1 MARVLLIN
9 GSPNEKRCTYT
20 ALSQVVRGLE
30 ESGIET
36 EIAWLGKEPVKPCIG
51 CGACDESRRCAFGA
65 HDGIN
70 ALIENASEADGLVVG
85 SPVFY
90 AGINGSLKSTLDRIF
105 FAAGSTFALK
115 PGGAVVSAR
124 RAGTTTA
131 LEQLNKYFIISQ
143 MLLVGSL
150 YWPMVHG
157 QAVEQVIQDEEG
169 MQVAYQL
176 GANIAWTIK
185 SLEAGRAAG
194 IEPKQPTH
202 RARTNFI
209 R

>member
-1 MARVLLIN
+1 VKVLVIN

-20 ALSQVVRGLE
+20 ALTQVMEGLRDAK
-30 ESGIET
+30 IEA
-36 EIAWLGKEPVKPCIG
+36 ELVWLGREPVKPCIG
-51 CGACDESRRCAFGA
+51 CGACGRSQRCAFGA

-70 ALIENASEADGLVVG
+70 ELIEKAIAADGLVVG

-90 AGINGSLKSTLDRIF
+90 AGINGSLKSTLDRLF
-105 FAAGSTFALK
+105 FSAGSTFAFK

-124 RAGTTTA
+124 RAGTTAA

-143 MLLVGSL
+143 MLLVGSM

-157 QAVEQVIQDEEG
+157 QTAEEVAQDEEG

-176 GANIAWTIK
+176 GANIAWALRSI
-185 SLEAGRAAG
+185 EAGRAAG
-194 IEPKQPTH
+194 IQPYRPPS
-202 RARTNFI
+202 RAWTNFV

>member
-1 MARVLLIN
+1 MSVLIIN
-9 GSPNEKRCTYT
+9 GSPNKERCTYT
-20 ALSQVVRGLE
+20 ALEQVVAGLE
-30 ESGIET
+30 SGGMASELI
-36 EIAWLGKEPVKPCIG
+36 WLGKDPVKPCIG
-51 CGACDESRRCAFGA
+51 CGACGKTQRCAFGA
-65 HDGIN
+65 KDGIN
-70 ALIENASEADGLVVG
+70 DLIEKAIAADGLVIG

-90 AGINGSLKSTLDRIF
+90 AGINGSLKSTLDRLF
-105 FAAGSTFALK
+105 FAASSTFAHK

-124 RAGTTTA
+124 RAGTTAA

-157 QAVEQVIQDEEG
+157 QSAEQVVQDEEG
-169 MQVAYQL
+169 MQVAFQL
-176 GANIAWTIK
+176 GANIAWLLN

-194 IEPKQPTH
+194 LTPPVPEK
-202 RARTNFI
+202 RAWTNFI

>member
-1 MARVLLIN
+1 MRVLIIN

-20 ALSQVVRGLE
+20 ALAQTAKGLE
-30 ESGIET
+30 DAGIT
-36 EIAWLGKEPVKPCIG
+36 SEIAWLGKDPVRPCIG
-51 CGACDESRRCAFGA
+51 CGACGKTQRCAFGA
-65 HDGIN
+65 DDGIN
-70 ALIENASEADGLVVG
+70 ALIEKGIAADGLVIG

-90 AGINGSLKSTLDRIF
+90 AGINGSLKSTLDRVF
-105 FAAGSTFALK
+105 FAASSTFAFK

-124 RAGTTTA
+124 RAGTTSA

-157 QAVEQVIQDEEG
+157 QSAEQVVQDEEG
-169 MQVAYQL
+169 MQTAYQL
-176 GANIAWTIK
+176 GANLAWALK
-185 SLEAGRAAG
+185 SIEAGKAAG
-194 IEPKQPTH
+194 ITPAIPAK
-202 RARTNFI
+202 RAWTNFI

>member
-1 MARVLLIN
+1 MNILIIN

-20 ALSQVVRGLE
+20 ALERVAEGLADGGVTSE
-30 ESGIET
+30 FI
-36 EIAWLGKEPVKPCIG
+36 WLGKNPVKPCIG
-51 CGACDESRRCAFGA
+51 CGSCENTRRCVFGTG
-65 HDGIN
+65 DGIN
-70 ALIENASEADGLVVG
+70 DLIEKAIFADGLVIG

-90 AGINGSLKSTLDRIF
+90 AGINGSLKSTLDRMF
-105 FAAGSTFALK
+105 FAAGSTFARK
-115 PGGAVVSAR
+115 PGGAIVSAR
-124 RAGTTTA
+124 RAGATAA

-157 QAVEQVIQDEEG
+157 QSVEQVVQDKEG

-176 GANIAWTIK
+176 GANMAWLLK

-194 IEPKQPTH
+194 ITPFIPET
-202 RARTNFI
+202 RAWTNFI
-209 R
+209 RS

>member
-1 MARVLLIN
+1 MKVLIIN

-20 ALSQVVRGLE
+20 ALEQVIAGLADGGV
-30 ESGIET
+30 ESELV
-36 EIAWLGKEPVKPCIG
+36 WLGKSPVKPCIG
-51 CGACDESRRCAFGA
+51 CGACDTTQRCAFGA
-65 HDGIN
+65 QDGIN
-70 ALIENASEADGLVVG
+70 DLIEKGIAADGLVIG

-90 AGINGSLKSTLDRIF
+90 AGINGSLKSTLDRMF
-105 FAAGSTFALK
+105 FAAGSTFAHK

-124 RAGTTTA
+124 RAGTTSA

-157 QAVEQVIQDEEG
+157 QATEQVIQDEEG
-169 MQVAYQL
+169 MQTAWQL
-176 GANIAWTIK
+176 GANIAWLLK

-194 IEPKQPTH
+194 ILPVIPKE
-202 RARTNFI
+202 RAWTNFI
-209 R
+209 RS